1 MAVVC
6 NKTIF
11 QNHIVPYILRH
22 TTKSK
27 QNPIYLN
34 LSPRYKCDSIFRNM
48 KTEAFNI
55 RPEITQEYVNARQ
68 TSSDA
73 SANQL
78 SFLNEANK
86 ILNTNSDTV
95 TNLTKNQIEIS
106 SKEGDKNALNINQS
120 AAKKQ
125 SDHKPNKRRKKH
137 LFRNQ
142 IQLPKDM
149 AKNRLSNH
157 HELQYVMKKPSLSFK
172 EILENN
178 DVMNDTCKQ
187 NDRDASKLFS
197 KAAKFYEDK
206 RAVEQQFRRNTPE
219 YAIDWNSAMAMV
231 KETESQF
238 PHIIP
243 TR

>member
-1 MAVVC
+1 MAVFC
-6 NKTIF
+6 YKTIF
-11 QNHIVPYILRH
+11 QNYVVPYILRH
-22 TTKSK
+22 ATKSK
-27 QNPIYLN
+27 QNLIYLS
-34 LSPRYKCDSIFRNM
+34 LIPRYKCDSMFRNM
-48 KTEAFNI
+48 KTEVFNV
-55 RPEITQEYVNARQ
+55 RPEITLQGRVNARQ
-68 TSSDA
+68 ASSDT
-73 SANQL
+73 SVNQL

-86 ILNTNSDTV
+86 ILNTSSDTV
-95 TNLTKNQIEIS
+95 TNSTKNQIEIS
-106 SKEGDKNALNINQS
+106 SKESNKNANQS
-120 AAKKQ
+120 EAIKQ